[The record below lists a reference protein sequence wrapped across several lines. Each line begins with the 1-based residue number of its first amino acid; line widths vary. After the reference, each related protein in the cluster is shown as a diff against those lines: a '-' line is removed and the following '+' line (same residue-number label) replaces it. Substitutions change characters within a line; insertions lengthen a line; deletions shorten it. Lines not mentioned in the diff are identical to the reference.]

1 MSVLSLGLVSPV
13 VSWWLTLGKPK
24 ESVKREIDRKKKEKQ
39 KQKRE
44 IDGLENRE
52 KQRMLPIIKWKG
64 GPSHKQWRGLILF
77 GTLREN
83 IDQQS
88 ELDLLSLWKTLP
100 KGKQFTPL
108 EEVSKSQGFLR
119 VSLQ

>member
-24 ESVKREIDRKKKEKQ
+24 ESVKREIEKKKRKTKTKKRNRRVGKQ
-39 KQKRE
+39 GKTKDVADNKMER
-44 IDGLENRE
+44 
-52 KQRMLPIIKWKG
+52 
-64 GPSHKQWRGLILF
+64 GPSHKQWRELILF

-100 KGKQFTPL
+100 KGKRFTPL